1 MDNSIS
7 VIFGRFEWL
16 LALLFSAVVLILIS
30 VLPLFLAPLAL
41 AGLLLT
47 AYYALLFFV
56 SVKTQTQKLE

>member
-7 VIFGRFEWL
+7 VIFGRCEWL
-16 LALLFSAVVLILIS
+16 LAIRFSAVFLIL
-30 VLPLFLAPLAL
+30 LPVHPPLLAPLAL

-56 SVKTQTQKLE
+56 SVKTRTQKLE